1 LHHASAERIVPDVN
15 DHTGMRTSSDGRSKG
30 DVMTAYGKSGAVKKS
45 TAALIGATLL
55 TSSVYGFNLDA
66 PEVIARAES
75 TGEERATAVDAQHE
89 GLRLFRKETFGGN
102 GRTCETCH
110 SRATGTLGP
119 PEIQE
124 RLLRDPFD
132 PLFLHDGLDDGIQGT
147 SRITEHATIRVE
159 RPLPPNVRILEHPTA
174 TRVVLLRGIPSTT
187 NTPALDPSLMYD
199 LRARTLEEQALGA
212 IQDHAQHTLEPT
224 LEQLRL
230 LADVQRTEKRFFSSN
245 AVESFA
251 RGGPPP
257 ILPEGKTAS
266 QKRGRDMFVDAEFQ
280 PGSTKGICALCH
292 SGPMLNRANQFALS
306 AVGVPPNGRFAD
318 IGVSARN
325 LLNLPVYTFLIDNGL
340 GDVRQV
346 VSPDP
351 GVILTQPRLPDMP
364 PVTVRHPAFFA
375 DMFKTPSLWNAN
387 ATAPYFHD
395 NHAKTLEEV
404 AAFYADFFVQTGMV
418 QLTAQDQKDMTAFLM
433 LLR

>member
-1 LHHASAERIVPDVN
+1 
-15 DHTGMRTSSDGRSKG
+15 
-30 DVMTAYGKSGAVKKS
+30 
-45 TAALIGATLL
+45 
-55 TSSVYGFNLDA
+55 
-66 PEVIARAES
+66 
-75 TGEERATAVDAQHE
+75 
-89 GLRLFRKETFGGN
+89 
-102 GRTCETCH
+102 
-110 SRATGTLGP
+110 
-119 PEIQE
+119 
-124 RLLRDPFD
+124 
-132 PLFLHDGLDDGIQGT
+132 
-147 SRITEHATIRVE
+147 
-159 RPLPPNVRILEHPTA
+159 
-174 TRVVLLRGIPSTT
+174 
-187 NTPALDPSLMYD
+187 
-199 LRARTLEEQALGA
+199 
-212 IQDHAQHTLEPT
+212 
-224 LEQLRL
+224 
-230 LADVQRTEKRFFSSN
+230 
-245 AVESFA
+245 
-251 RGGPPP
+251 
-257 ILPEGKTAS
+257 
-266 QKRGRDMFVDAEFQ
+266 
-280 PGSTKGICALCH
+280 
-292 SGPMLNRANQFALS
+292 MLNRANQFALS